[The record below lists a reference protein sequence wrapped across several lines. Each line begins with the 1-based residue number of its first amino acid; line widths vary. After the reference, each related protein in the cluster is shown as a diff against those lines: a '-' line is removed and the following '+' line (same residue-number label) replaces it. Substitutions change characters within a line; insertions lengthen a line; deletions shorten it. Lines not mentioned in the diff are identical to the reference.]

1 MDDKIKELQAQ
12 VAALQHFA
20 IALIDALPTDSA
32 GSAGSEFR
40 SLVLS
45 TLRDLSNAGYRD
57 EANRFQE
64 AVDDINSRSPSYPGL
79 PRY

>member
-1 MDDKIKELQAQ
+1 MDEQIKQLQAQ

-20 IALIDALPTDSA
+20 IALIDHLPSETTS
-32 GSAGSEFR
+32 GAGSEFR

-45 TLRDLSNAGYRD
+45 TLRDLSNAGFKD

-79 PRY
+79 